1 MANQNIQETGAL
13 NYKDLQ
19 GLNNN
24 PEEIEDFRQRFGIKR
39 IDGPSNIEKTNPAL
53 NAERDMYSPLYDDKG
68 DYWGRSRFDRRNPV
82 VNDDQFGNLSD
93 MRANEQ
99 SGFNKVLNG
108 TIKMLSTAGTTF
120 LDNTIGFVW
129 GLGQGVANL
138 ADEDEDTNFWKGL
151 WDNDFNKAM
160 MSAQDAMEKI
170 APNYYTQK
178 ELENPWYKNIFTAN
192 FWGDKFLKNMGFTM
206 GSVASMAVGF
216 GDIGALAGAG
226 TTALTKSI
234 ALGKTLKGT
243 KLANSMIRGSERAG
257 QIAQKLVNTAISA
270 HGEAAIE
277 AINAVKAN
285 EEAFLQNLDN
295 WKKGKIQEAQQW
307 YEANMFLP
315 GAYEEYMDRL
325 HEIDLGTEQAMIEND
340 ATMRSLG
347 NSVYGMNMLL
357 LGITNNLEF
366 GKYIKGGFNQ
376 NKGIAGGARVL
387 VDGTQTTDLRAAG
400 RAMAE
405 GKKVSFGADDS
416 LKKIDASK
424 IGGIIGGT
432 FARNIEEGFEEG
444 AQNLISDSGQ
454 MQAQAK
460 VNVNLKNWSKKHEN
474 SLFAQSLNPEVT
486 DDLVNRSKAFINAW
500 NENFGNGF
508 DAPGWEEVF
517 LGALTGGIGTLG
529 FRIDNKTGR
538 VVPSWQG
545 GFWEEISKYREEYGR
560 QEEAAERL
568 NKAFNTDSF
577 RKNVSNALAALSLTD
592 GMEDDLINNDIL
604 KYKNKELALVAN
616 QAFQAKDLGALEM
629 FRGFYEGL
637 AHNISEQDIND
648 IKASFRDNTNGTS
661 YFDNLSNDEIRKRMK
676 DKAQSTLQKVD
687 TILESYDWHLRNYG
701 DTFAANSPFPG
712 MAETAIR
719 ELAVTDSLIKDLQ
732 RRKQELS
739 SDTQSDHT
747 ADIEAIDE
755 EIKKT
760 REKYNNYTKDPK
772 NLFDYMLNTIKESA
786 QAQVIKDSEE
796 IRNALTEAKTLQD
809 VANIYYRSNPEE
821 RQSIFDEVYNNATPE
836 TKQTLNAFKDYLATA
851 QALPAV
857 ISERIAD
864 YGNSLS
870 SEGAQAYQ
878 RRLGNILDKVVTRL
892 AVGNGVNQQNPKGI
906 IVNAIKEEANNMRQ
920 GTGDYIRT
928 DSNKEFLDALA
939 GELDNIADKLNLY
952 NVVYHTSQSAKQST
966 PQQPK
971 QQEQRPTPQ
980 PVEEKQSKQDNLQEA
995 EKKEPTTI
1003 PETYTTPEFNGGY
1016 VILAK
1021 NTQDSTDGQLQ
1032 LVDDPVKAKQRKGQ
1046 VKLWFKSSTGFE
1058 DFLSRIQAVGFKV
1071 HPADVKGLKSAYEA
1085 AKAGVIN
1092 DEQFSDLFVRDEYKS
1107 TAVQKLEPQAP
1118 TESPREEKKE
1128 SERSESYG
1136 TPEVSLR
1143 GQSFLRYS
1151 VNGHIASL
1159 NNTPSAAW
1167 FRDMWNNLNMGYSLD
1182 DIQNNYIWQLL
1193 KLDSFK
1199 DKDDK
1204 GRIPVR
1210 YVKFNNHLTK
1220 SNGEDAGLN
1229 RFVFLATEYTD
1240 AVKNVFPAEM
1250 RSKFRLLE
1258 KNGKQYLII
1267 GSLGAYSPERAKGE
1281 EVVLTPLEKMFND
1294 INSEV
1299 TKLVEES
1306 PDAAYQI
1313 LDAGENGEYTNYIY
1327 QVNNGEIIT
1336 GFKGQDQ
1343 SPRSLKDLLNNP
1355 ESNPRNLEAKDLV
1368 FAIVMGNEQT
1378 GELYTKLIGN
1388 DIDES
1393 TLRPFT
1399 LQYAGQVYLYIPDS
1413 TGMMIPWG
1421 VDPITYT
1428 EIMSLDEDNP
1438 IRKEI
1443 QDLIHS
1449 LAEALAGADS
1459 SDEKIKE
1466 RRMIIAQ
1473 LRDTLLFG
1481 SPDIKGSN
1489 FIYDEYRE
1497 EDTDGDY
1504 TVTVGHTLEYF
1515 VAGNSFG
1522 KVPLGDKTPE
1532 QVEELL
1538 GEMLRSIDPN
1548 YNIKSNVLSSNPSY
1562 YIDNGVINTTA
1573 KVLAAVNARS
1583 FVYPVNDDMTP
1594 DVEFKVTRENPETQV
1609 SGSGKHVWFGRQMYR
1624 MTDKGFE
1631 TKEGIAVK
1639 DPSLTQTLTDII
1651 GLTPKNATFT
1661 YRKAPYWIVGDNTYT
1676 STKDGGFFKVDKED
1690 ADKKYTFYKNRQEAE
1705 KRKEA
1710 AQKIL
1715 KEKEQTPP
1723 QLPDEKQEVTEKKPV
1738 EKKPSEKPSN
1748 IEESSI
1754 FVDRFATYQSKLI
1767 TGEQAGYMNT
1777 LEGSNDYF
1785 DTLGKDTIDA
1795 TTLDVLTIMVGKKLG
1810 TDPTEIT
1817 LDKVRQEI
1825 WSSKYQSRLVN
1836 ATELSDS
1843 QKANEAIDEVIDN
1856 IIKCGL

>member
-53 NAERDMYSPLYDDKG
+53 NAERDIYSPLYDDKG

-82 VNDDQFGNLSD
+82 VNDDLFENLSD

-206 GSVASMAVGF
+206 GSVASMAVGL

-315 GAYEEYMDRL
+315 GAYEEYMNRL
-325 HEIDLGTEQAMIEND
+325 HEIDLGTEQAMTEND

-405 GKKVSFGADDS
+405 GKKVSFGADES

-424 IGGIIGGT
+424 IGGIVGGT
-432 FARNIEEGFEEG
+432 LARNIEEGFEEG

-545 GFWEEISKYREEYGR
+545 GFWEEISKYREEYGK

-568 NKAFNTDSF
+568 NRAFNTDSF

-676 DKAQSTLQKVD
+676 DKAQSTLQKID

-739 SDTQSDHT
+739 SDTQNDHT

-760 REKYNNYTKDPK
+760 RERYNNYTKDPK

-796 IRNALTEAKTLQD
+796 IRNALTEAKILQD

-836 TKQTLNAFKDYLATA
+836 TKQTLDAFKDYLATA

-857 ISERIAD
+857 VTERIAD

-892 AVGNGVNQQNPKGI
+892 AIGNGVNQQNPKGI

-920 GTGDYIRT
+920 GTGDYTRT

-966 PQQPK
+966 PQQSK

-980 PVEEKQSKQDNLQEA
+980 PVEEKQSKQSNSQEA
-995 EKKEPTTI
+995 EKKEPATL
-1003 PETYTTPEFNGGY
+1003 PENYTTPEFNGGY

-1021 NTQDSTDGQLQ
+1021 NTQDNTDGQLQ
-1032 LVDDPVKAKQRKGQ
+1032 LVDDPVKAKQRKSQ

-1085 AKAGVIN
+1085 AKAGIIN

-1107 TAVQKLEPQAP
+1107 TAVQKPEPQAP

-1128 SERSESYG
+1128 SEVSESYG

-1167 FRDMWNNLNMGYSLD
+1167 FRDMWDSLNMGYSLD

-1193 KLDSFK
+1193 KLDSFR
-1199 DKDDK
+1199 DKDGK
-1204 GRIPVR
+1204 GRIPIR

-1250 RSKFRLLE
+1250 RSRFRLLE
-1258 KNGKQYLII
+1258 KDGKQYLVI

-1343 SPRSLKDLLNNP
+1343 SPRSLRDLLNSP

-1413 TGMMIPWG
+1413 TGMMVPWG

-1497 EDTDGDY
+1497 EDVDGDY
-1504 TVTVGHTLEYF
+1504 TVTVGHTLEYL

-1538 GEMLRSIDPN
+1538 GEMLRSIDPH

-1594 DVEFKVTRENPETQV
+1594 NVEFKVTRENPETQA
-1609 SGSGKHVWFGRQMYR
+1609 SGSGKRVWFGGQMYR

-1631 TKEGIAVK
+1631 TKDGIVVK

-1651 GLTPKNATFT
+1651 GLTPENATFT
-1661 YRKAPYWIVGDNTYT
+1661 YRRAPYWMVGDDAYT
-1676 STKDGGFFKVDKED
+1676 STKDGRFSKVDKAD
-1690 ADKKYTFYKNRQEAE
+1690 ADKKYASYKKRQEAE

-1710 AQKIL
+1710 AQKTL

-1723 QLPDEKQEVTEKKPV
+1723 QLPDEKQEVTEEKPV